1 MARHAELDAAGAAAC
16 KSVKR
21 VFFPLI
27 LFVAVVVCPPV
38 AAQSADELAAEARRL
53 YGEKRWEEVV
63 RLTEASSSSSAD
75 LDFYRGLALA
85 RLERWEEAD
94 VALRAGAEKSPR
106 DVRFPRERAGVAFC
120 LGDYAAAKSHLRGAL
135 RLEPADAYTLNFL
148 ATIYLLEGNL
158 EAALQLWN
166 RAGKPALD
174 GLTVEPRLRTQ
185 AGLMGQALDIP
196 VFGLLILQDF
206 RLAQARIEQLGVFPR
221 YRFELQPQPEE
232 RFTLEFR
239 GVERNGWGA
248 SKLDALLSLF
258 RGAPYETVHLEY
270 YNARGAAMNWLSL
283 LRWDE
288 QKRRAFTSLSAP
300 LGGDP
305 KWRWLAALD
314 GRNENWDLRGTLAGG
329 ALPAVNL
336 QKLELELSLGAVESG
351 RWNWRSGVVTAYRN
365 FRRPQDIP
373 AGAAEFFTEGF
384 SLRYEANTGILL
396 WSAPQRRFR
405 VDASGTAGAGRYFTQ
420 PLGAFSRVGASLSA
434 HWLPQARGD
443 DYETQASF
451 RFDRTFGGV
460 TLDELFV
467 LGVERD
473 NDLLLRGHAGTRKGR
488 KGSAPLGRQI
498 ALFNFEVDKV
508 LYSGLIAVKVGP
520 FFDAGH
526 AFDPSAHF
534 GSRGWLFDAGVQM
547 KIGVGGA
554 FQVVLSYG
562 RDLRDDGDAFFAR
575 TIRK

>member
-1 MARHAELDAAGAAAC
+1 M
-16 KSVKR
+16 KR
-21 VFFPLI
+21 VFFPFI

-38 AAQSADELAAEARRL
+38 PAQSTDELAAEARRL

-63 RLTEASSSSSAD
+63 RLTEASSAGSAD

-85 RLERWEEAD
+85 RLERWEEAEA
-94 VALRAGAEKSPR
+94 ALRAGASKSPR
-106 DVRFPRERAGVAFC
+106 DVRFPRERAGVAFR
-120 LGDYAAAKSHLRGAL
+120 LGDYAAAKSHLRSAL

-148 ATIYLLEGNL
+148 ATIYLLEGNV

-166 RAGKPALD
+166 RTGKPVLA
-174 GLTVEPRLRTQ
+174 GLTVEPRPRLHS
-185 AGLMGQALDIP
+185 ALMAQALAIP
-196 VFGLLILQDF
+196 PVGVLRLEDF
-206 RLAQARIEQLGVFPR
+206 RSARARIEQLGVFPR
-221 YRFELQPQPEE
+221 YRFELQAQPEE
-232 RFTLEFR
+232 QFMLEFR

-258 RGAPYETVHLEY
+258 RGVAYETVHLEY
-270 YNARGAAMNWLSL
+270 YNARGAAMNWISL
-283 LRWDE
+283 LRWDV

-305 KWRWLAALD
+305 KWRWLAGLD
-314 GRNENWDLRGTLAGG
+314 GRNENWDLSASAAGGLAGG
-329 ALPAVNL
+329 GSPAVNM
-336 QKLELELSLGAVESG
+336 QKLELGLSLGAVESG
-351 RWNWRSGVVTAYRN
+351 RWNWRSEVFTAYRN

-384 SLRYEANTGILL
+384 SLRYEAGVHVLL
-396 WSAPQRRFR
+396 WSVPQRRFR
-405 VDASGTAGAGRYFTQ
+405 VDAEATAGAGRYFTQ
-420 PLGAFSRVGASLSA
+420 PLGAFSRAGASLSA
-434 HWLPQARGD
+434 RWLPRARGD

-451 RFDRTFGGV
+451 RFGRTFGGV
-460 TLDELFV
+460 SLDELFV

-473 NDLLLRGHAGTRKGR
+473 NDLLLRGHAGTRNGR
-488 KGSAPLGRQI
+488 KGSAPLGRQF

-520 FFDAGH
+520 FFDAGY
-526 AFDPSAHF
+526 ASDPSAHF

-562 RDLRDDGDAFFAR
+562 RDVRDGGDAFFAR

>member
-1 MARHAELDAAGAAAC
+1 M
-16 KSVKR
+16 KR
-21 VFFPLI
+21 VFFPLTF
-27 LFVAVVVCPPV
+27 LVAAVVCPPIS
-38 AAQSADELAAEARRL
+38 AQTTDELTAEARRL
-53 YGEKRWEEVV
+53 YSEKQWEKVV
-63 RLTEASSSSSAD
+63 RLTEASGSASAD

-85 RLERWEEAD
+85 RLERWDEAD
-94 VALRAGAEKSPR
+94 DALRAGAMKSPR
-106 DVRFPRERAGVAFC
+106 DARFLRERAGVAFR
-120 LGDYAAAKSHLRGAL
+120 LNDYAAAKSHLRSAL
-135 RLEPADAYTLNFL
+135 RLGPADAYTLDFL

-158 EAALQLWN
+158 EAALQSWN
-166 RAGKPALD
+166 RTGKPALD
-174 GLTVEPRLRTQ
+174 GLTVEPRPRTQ
-185 AGLMGQALDIP
+185 PGLMAQALDIP
-196 VFGLLILQDF
+196 IFGLLTLPNF
-206 RLAQARIEQLGVFPR
+206 RLARARIEQLGVFSR

-232 RFTLEFR
+232 RFVLEFR

-248 SKLDALLSLF
+248 SKLDALLSVF
-258 RGAPYETVHLEY
+258 RGVPYETVHLEY
-270 YNARGAAMNWLSL
+270 YNARGAAMNWISL
-283 LRWDE
+283 LRWDQ

-314 GRNENWDLRGTLAGG
+314 GRNENWDLSASAAGGLAGG

-336 QKLELELSLGAVESG
+336 QKLGLGLSLGAVESG

-365 FRRPQDIP
+365 FRRPADIP
-373 AGAAEFFTEGF
+373 AGAAGFFAEGF
-384 SLRYEANTGILL
+384 SLRYEASTGVLL
-396 WSAPQRRFR
+396 WSVPQRRFR
-405 VDASGTAGAGRYFTQ
+405 VDAEATAGAGRYFTQ
-420 PLGAFSRVGASLSA
+420 SLGAFSRVGASLSA
-434 HWLPQARGD
+434 HWLPRARGD

-451 RFDRTFGGV
+451 RFGRTFGGV

-473 NDLLLRGHAGTRKGR
+473 NDLLLRGHAATRNGR
-488 KGSAPLGRQI
+488 KGSAPLGRQF

-508 LYSGLIAVKVGP
+508 LYSGLIAVKLGP

-526 AFDPSAHF
+526 ASDPSAHF

-562 RDLRDDGDAFFAR
+562 RDLRDGGDAFFAR